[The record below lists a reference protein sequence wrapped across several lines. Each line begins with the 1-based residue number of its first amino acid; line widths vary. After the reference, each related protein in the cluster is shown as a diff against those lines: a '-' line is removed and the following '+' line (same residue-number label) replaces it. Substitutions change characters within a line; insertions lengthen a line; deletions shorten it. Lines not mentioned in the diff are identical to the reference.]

1 MNKRSLE
8 VVVLSD
14 LHLGTYGCHA
24 LELLQYLKSIQPKV
38 LVLNGD
44 IIDIWQFKK
53 SYFPKAHL
61 AVVAQLIK
69 MASKGCHVY
78 YLTGNHDEMLRR
90 FTPVQMGN
98 FRMDDKLV
106 LELDGKKAWFFHGDV
121 FDNSISGAKWLAK
134 LGGVGYDI
142 LFLLNLFIN
151 KLLKK
156 LGRPKVSLS
165 KKVKDSVKR
174 AVKHV
179 HDFEQLAAELAL
191 QKGYDYVVMG
201 HIHKAQIRTIETKEA
216 SIEYLNSGDWIENL
230 TALEYKEKTWS
241 IFQYQEKDFAH
252 TVEDMP
258 SEADELEHS
267 AGALLASFM
276 EGIEVK

>member
-24 LELLQYLKSIQPKV
+24 LELLQYLKSIQSKV

-142 LFLLNLFIN
+142 LVLFIN

>member
-1 MNKRSLE
+1 
-8 VVVLSD
+8 
-14 LHLGTYGCHA
+14 
-24 LELLQYLKSIQPKV
+24 
-38 LVLNGD
+38 
-44 IIDIWQFKK
+44 
-53 SYFPKAHL
+53 
-61 AVVAQLIK
+61 
-69 MASKGCHVY
+69 
-78 YLTGNHDEMLRR
+78 
-90 FTPVQMGN
+90 MGN

-142 LFLLNLFIN
+142 LVLLNLFIN

>member
-61 AVVAQLIK
+61 AVLAQLIK

-142 LFLLNLFIN
+142 LVLLNLFIN

-267 AGALLASFM
+267 AGANPGGVAA
-276 EGIEVK
+276 KP

>member
-106 LELDGKKAWFFHGDV
+106 LELDGKKACFFHGDV

-142 LFLLNLFIN
+142 LVLLNLFIN

>member
-61 AVVAQLIK
+61 AVLAQLIK

-142 LFLLNLFIN
+142 LVLLNLFIN

>member
-142 LFLLNLFIN
+142 LVLLNLFIN